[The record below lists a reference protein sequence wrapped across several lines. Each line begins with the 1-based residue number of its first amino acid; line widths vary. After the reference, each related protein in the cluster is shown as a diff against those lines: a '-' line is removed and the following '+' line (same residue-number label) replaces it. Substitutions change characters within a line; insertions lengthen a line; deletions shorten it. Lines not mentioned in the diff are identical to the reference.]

1 MDILRALQQ
10 IQSEIEGIS
19 WNFGKNCEYVSIGG
33 LHMGKK
39 MKPFD
44 ELSFSDNYMFTTV
57 LEDKRN
63 LNIAKGIVELALGK
77 KVKDIRIAGVEK
89 HVQARYGGK
98 ITRFDVLLEGEDSY
112 IDVEM
117 QVRKLLNFPLRS
129 RMYHSQMDAKY
140 VKAGD
145 YQNMK
150 KSIVIFICLEDYFG
164 MRLPRYTFAS
174 MCLECSELIL
184 EDKRFTIFLNPD
196 SDTEDSQLYFFLMFL
211 KKRIAKDA
219 FTKTI
224 EKAVATVKKDESARL
239 DYMNLDE
246 YLDALVDEEKAKS
259 LKEGIEA
266 GKAQGLEEGKAQG
279 LQEGKAQG
287 LEEGKAQGLQEG
299 KAQGMQQSKIE
310 IAKKML
316 SKGMSLDLVVEMTG
330 LSEEEIKTL

>member
-1 MDILRALQQ
+1 
-10 IQSEIEGIS
+10 
-19 WNFGKNCEYVSIGG
+19 
-33 LHMGKK
+33 MGNK

-44 ELSFSDNYMFTTV
+44 ELSFSDNYMFTTI
-57 LEDKRN
+57 LEDRRN

-174 MCLECSELIL
+174 MCVECSELIL

-211 KKRIAKDA
+211 KKKIAKDA

-246 YLDALVDEEKAKS
+246 YLDMLVDEEKAKS

-266 GKAQGLEEGKAQG
+266 GKAQGL
-279 LQEGKAQG
+279 QEGKKQG
-287 LEEGKAQGLQEG
+287 L
-299 KAQGMQQSKIE
+299 QQSKIE

-316 SKGMSLDLVVEMTG
+316 SKGMPLDLIVEMTG
-330 LSEEEIKTL
+330 LSEEEIKKL

>member
-1 MDILRALQQ
+1 MDTLRVLQQ

-19 WNFGKNCEYVSIGG
+19 GNFGKNCEYVSIGG
-33 LHMGKK
+33 LHMGNK

-44 ELSFSDNYMFTTV
+44 ELSFSDNYMFTTI
-57 LEDKRN
+57 LEDRRN
-63 LNIAKGIVELALGK
+63 LNIAKGIVELALGQ

-174 MCLECSELIL
+174 MCVECSELIL

-211 KKRIAKDA
+211 KKKIAKDA

-246 YLDALVDEEKAKS
+246 YLDMLVDEEKAKS

-266 GKAQGLEEGKAQG
+266 GKAQGLQ
-279 LQEGKAQG
+279 
-287 LEEGKAQGLQEG
+287 EGKAQGLQEG

-316 SKGMSLDLVVEMTG
+316 SKGMPLDLVVEMTE

>member
-1 MDILRALQQ
+1 
-10 IQSEIEGIS
+10 
-19 WNFGKNCEYVSIGG
+19 
-33 LHMGKK
+33 
-39 MKPFD
+39 
-44 ELSFSDNYMFTTV
+44 
-57 LEDKRN
+57 
-63 LNIAKGIVELALGK
+63 
-77 KVKDIRIAGVEK
+77 
-89 HVQARYGGK
+89 
-98 ITRFDVLLEGEDSY
+98 
-112 IDVEM
+112 
-117 QVRKLLNFPLRS
+117 
-129 RMYHSQMDAKY
+129 MDAKY

-287 LEEGKAQGLQEG
+287 LQEG

-330 LSEEEIKTL
+330 LSEEKIKTL

>member
-1 MDILRALQQ
+1 
-10 IQSEIEGIS
+10 
-19 WNFGKNCEYVSIGG
+19 
-33 LHMGKK
+33 MGNK

-44 ELSFSDNYMFTTV
+44 ELSFSDNYMFTTI
-57 LEDKRN
+57 LEDRRN

-174 MCLECSELIL
+174 MCVECSELIL

-211 KKRIAKDA
+211 KKKIAKDA

-246 YLDALVDEEKAKS
+246 YLDMLVDEEKAKS

-266 GKAQGLEEGKAQG
+266 GKAQGLQEGKAQG
-279 LQEGKAQG
+279 LQEGKTQG
-287 LEEGKAQGLQEG
+287 L
-299 KAQGMQQSKIE
+299 QQSKIE

-316 SKGMSLDLVVEMTG
+316 SKGMPLDLIVEMTG
-330 LSEEEIKTL
+330 LSEEEIKKL

>member
-1 MDILRALQQ
+1 MDTLRVLQQ

-19 WNFGKNCEYVSIGG
+19 GNFGKNCEYVSIGG
-33 LHMGKK
+33 LHMGNK

-57 LEDKRN
+57 LEDQRN

-174 MCLECSELIL
+174 MCVECSELIL

-266 GKAQGLEEGKAQG
+266 GKAQGLQEGKAQG

-287 LEEGKAQGLQEG
+287 LQEG
-299 KAQGMQQSKIE
+299 KTQGLQQSKIE

-316 SKGMSLDLVVEMTG
+316 SKGMPLDLIVEMTG
-330 LSEEEIKTL
+330 LSEEEIKKL

>member
-1 MDILRALQQ
+1 MDTLRVLQQ

-19 WNFGKNCEYVSIGG
+19 GNFGKNCEYVSIGG
-33 LHMGKK
+33 LHMGNK

-44 ELSFSDNYMFTTV
+44 ELSFSDNYMFTTI
-57 LEDKRN
+57 LEDQRN
-63 LNIAKGIVELALGK
+63 LNIAKGIVELALGQ

-174 MCLECSELIL
+174 MCVECSELIL

-211 KKRIAKDA
+211 KKKIAKDA

-246 YLDALVDEEKAKS
+246 YLDMLVDEEKAKS

-266 GKAQGLEEGKAQG
+266 GKAQGLQEGKAQG

-287 LEEGKAQGLQEG
+287 L
-299 KAQGMQQSKIE
+299 QQSKIE

-316 SKGMSLDLVVEMTG
+316 SKGMPLDLIVEMTG
-330 LSEEEIKTL
+330 LSEEEIKKL

>member
-63 LNIAKGIVELALGK
+63 LNIAKGIVELAFGK

-287 LEEGKAQGLQEG
+287 
-299 KAQGMQQSKIE
+299 MQQSKIE

-316 SKGMSLDLVVEMTG
+316 SKGMSLDLVLEMTG

>member
-1 MDILRALQQ
+1 MDTLRVLQQ

-19 WNFGKNCEYVSIGG
+19 GNFGKNCEYVSIGG
-33 LHMGKK
+33 LHMGNK

-44 ELSFSDNYMFTTV
+44 ELSFSDNYMFTTI
-57 LEDKRN
+57 LEDQRN
-63 LNIAKGIVELALGK
+63 LNIAKGIVELALGQ

-174 MCLECSELIL
+174 MCVECSELIL

-211 KKRIAKDA
+211 KKKIAKDA

-224 EKAVATVKKDESARL
+224 EKAVVTVKKDESARL

-246 YLDALVDEEKAKS
+246 YLDMLVDEEKAKS

-266 GKAQGLEEGKAQG
+266 GKAQGLQEGKAQG
-279 LQEGKAQG
+279 LQEGKTQG
-287 LEEGKAQGLQEG
+287 L
-299 KAQGMQQSKIE
+299 QQSKIE

-316 SKGMSLDLVVEMTG
+316 SKGMPLDLIVEMTG
-330 LSEEEIKTL
+330 LSEEEIKKL

>member
-1 MDILRALQQ
+1 
-10 IQSEIEGIS
+10 
-19 WNFGKNCEYVSIGG
+19 
-33 LHMGKK
+33 MGNK

-44 ELSFSDNYMFTTV
+44 ELSFSDNYMFTTI
-57 LEDKRN
+57 LEDRRN
-63 LNIAKGIVELALGK
+63 LNIAKGIVELALGQ

-174 MCLECSELIL
+174 MCVECSELIL

-211 KKRIAKDA
+211 KKKIAKDV

-246 YLDALVDEEKAKS
+246 YLDMLVDEEKAKS

-266 GKAQGLEEGKAQG
+266 GKAQGLQEGKAQG
-279 LQEGKAQG
+279 LQEGKTQG
-287 LEEGKAQGLQEG
+287 L
-299 KAQGMQQSKIE
+299 QQSKIE

-316 SKGMSLDLVVEMTG
+316 SKGMPLDLIVEMTG
-330 LSEEEIKTL
+330 LSEEEIKKL

>member
-1 MDILRALQQ
+1 MDTLRVLQQ

-19 WNFGKNCEYVSIGG
+19 GNFGKNCEYVSIGG
-33 LHMGKK
+33 LHMGNK

-44 ELSFSDNYMFTTV
+44 ELSFSDNYMFTTI
-57 LEDKRN
+57 LEDQRN
-63 LNIAKGIVELALGK
+63 LNIAKGIVELALGQ

-211 KKRIAKDA
+211 KKKIAKDA

-246 YLDALVDEEKAKS
+246 YLDMLVDEEKAKS

-266 GKAQGLEEGKAQG
+266 GKAQGLQEGKAQG

-287 LEEGKAQGLQEG
+287 L
-299 KAQGMQQSKIE
+299 QQSKIE

-316 SKGMSLDLVVEMTG
+316 SKGMPLDLIVEMTG
-330 LSEEEIKTL
+330 LSEEEIKKL

>member
-1 MDILRALQQ
+1 
-10 IQSEIEGIS
+10 
-19 WNFGKNCEYVSIGG
+19 
-33 LHMGKK
+33 MGNK

-44 ELSFSDNYMFTTV
+44 ELSFSDNYMFTTI
-57 LEDKRN
+57 LEDRRN
-63 LNIAKGIVELALGK
+63 LNIAKGIVELALGQ

-174 MCLECSELIL
+174 MCVECSELIL

-211 KKRIAKDA
+211 KKKIAKDA

-246 YLDALVDEEKAKS
+246 YLDMLVDEEKAKS

-266 GKAQGLEEGKAQG
+266 GKAQGLQ
-279 LQEGKAQG
+279 
-287 LEEGKAQGLQEG
+287 EGKAQGLQEG

-316 SKGMSLDLVVEMTG
+316 SKGMPLDLVVEMTE

>member
-1 MDILRALQQ
+1 MDTLRVLQQ

-19 WNFGKNCEYVSIGG
+19 GNFGKNCEYVSIGG
-33 LHMGKK
+33 LHMGNK

-44 ELSFSDNYMFTTV
+44 ELSFSDNYMFTTI
-57 LEDKRN
+57 LEDRRN
-63 LNIAKGIVELALGK
+63 LNIAKGIVELALGQ

-174 MCLECSELIL
+174 MCVECSELIL

-211 KKRIAKDA
+211 KKKIAKDV

-246 YLDALVDEEKAKS
+246 YLDMLVDEEKAKS

-266 GKAQGLEEGKAQG
+266 GKAQGLQEGKAQG

-287 LEEGKAQGLQEG
+287 LQEGKAQGL
-299 KAQGMQQSKIE
+299 QQSKIE

-316 SKGMSLDLVVEMTG
+316 SKGMPLDLIVEMTG
-330 LSEEEIKTL
+330 LSEEEIKKL

>member
-1 MDILRALQQ
+1 MDTLRVLQQ

-19 WNFGKNCEYVSIGG
+19 GNFGKNCEYVSIGG
-33 LHMGKK
+33 LHMGNK

-44 ELSFSDNYMFTTV
+44 ELSFSDNYMFTTI
-57 LEDKRN
+57 LEDQRN
-63 LNIAKGIVELALGK
+63 LNIAKGIVELALGQ

-174 MCLECSELIL
+174 MCVECSELIL

-246 YLDALVDEEKAKS
+246 YLDMLVDEEKAKS

-266 GKAQGLEEGKAQG
+266 GKAQGLQEGKAQG

-287 LEEGKAQGLQEG
+287 L
-299 KAQGMQQSKIE
+299 QQSKIE

-316 SKGMSLDLVVEMTG
+316 SKGMPLDLIVEMTG
-330 LSEEEIKTL
+330 LSEEEIKKL

>member
-1 MDILRALQQ
+1 
-10 IQSEIEGIS
+10 
-19 WNFGKNCEYVSIGG
+19 
-33 LHMGKK
+33 MGNK

-44 ELSFSDNYMFTTV
+44 ELSFSDNYMFTTI
-57 LEDKRN
+57 LEDQRN
-63 LNIAKGIVELALGK
+63 LNIAKGIVELALGQ

-174 MCLECSELIL
+174 MCVECSELIL

-211 KKRIAKDA
+211 KKKIAKDA

-246 YLDALVDEEKAKS
+246 YLDMLVDEEKAKS

-266 GKAQGLEEGKAQG
+266 GKAQGLQEGKAQG

-287 LEEGKAQGLQEG
+287 L
-299 KAQGMQQSKIE
+299 QQSKIE

-316 SKGMSLDLVVEMTG
+316 SKGMPLDLIVEMTG
-330 LSEEEIKTL
+330 LSEEEIKKL

>member
-266 GKAQGLEEGKAQG
+266 GKAQGLEEGKV
-279 LQEGKAQG
+279 
-287 LEEGKAQGLQEG
+287 
-299 KAQGMQQSKIE
+299 QGMQQSKIE

-316 SKGMSLDLVVEMTG
+316 SKGMSLDLVLEMTG

>member
-1 MDILRALQQ
+1 MDTLRALQQ

-19 WNFGKNCEYVSIGG
+19 GNFGKNCEYVSIGG
-33 LHMGKK
+33 LHMGNK

-44 ELSFSDNYMFTTV
+44 ELSFSDNYMFTTI
-57 LEDKRN
+57 LEDRRN

-174 MCLECSELIL
+174 MCVECSELIL

-211 KKRIAKDA
+211 KKKIAKDA

-246 YLDALVDEEKAKS
+246 YLDMLVDEEKAKS

-266 GKAQGLEEGKAQG
+266 GKAQGLQEGKAQG
-279 LQEGKAQG
+279 LQEGKTQG
-287 LEEGKAQGLQEG
+287 L
-299 KAQGMQQSKIE
+299 QQSKIE

-316 SKGMSLDLVVEMTG
+316 SKGMPLDLIVEMTG
-330 LSEEEIKTL
+330 LSEEEIKKL

>member
-1 MDILRALQQ
+1 MDTLRVLQQ

-19 WNFGKNCEYVSIGG
+19 GNFGKNCEYVSIGG
-33 LHMGKK
+33 LHMGNK

-44 ELSFSDNYMFTTV
+44 ELSFSDNYMFTTI
-57 LEDKRN
+57 LEDQRN
-63 LNIAKGIVELALGK
+63 LNIAKGIVELALGQ

-174 MCLECSELIL
+174 MCVECSELIL

-211 KKRIAKDA
+211 KKKIAKDA

-246 YLDALVDEEKAKS
+246 YLDMLVDEEKAKS

-266 GKAQGLEEGKAQG
+266 GKAQGL
-279 LQEGKAQG
+279 QEGKAQG
-287 LEEGKAQGLQEG
+287 L
-299 KAQGMQQSKIE
+299 QQSKIE

-316 SKGMSLDLVVEMTG
+316 SKGMPLDLIVEMTG
-330 LSEEEIKTL
+330 LSEEEIKKL

>member
-1 MDILRALQQ
+1 MDTLRVLQQ

-19 WNFGKNCEYVSIGG
+19 GNFGKNCEYVSIGG
-33 LHMGKK
+33 LHMGNK

-44 ELSFSDNYMFTTV
+44 ELSFSDNYMFTTI
-57 LEDKRN
+57 LEDQRN
-63 LNIAKGIVELALGK
+63 LNIAKGIVELALGQ

-174 MCLECSELIL
+174 MCVECSELIL

-211 KKRIAKDA
+211 KKKIAKDA

-246 YLDALVDEEKAKS
+246 YLDMLVDEEKAKS

-266 GKAQGLEEGKAQG
+266 GKAQGLQEGKAQG
-279 LQEGKAQG
+279 LQEGKTQG
-287 LEEGKAQGLQEG
+287 L
-299 KAQGMQQSKIE
+299 QQSKIE

-316 SKGMSLDLVVEMTG
+316 SKGMPLDLIVEMTG
-330 LSEEEIKTL
+330 LSEEEIKKL

>member
-1 MDILRALQQ
+1 M
-10 IQSEIEGIS
+10 S
-19 WNFGKNCEYVSIGG
+19 N
-33 LHMGKK
+33 K

-44 ELSFSDNYMFTTV
+44 ELSFSDNYMFTTI
-57 LEDKRN
+57 LEDQRN
-63 LNIAKGIVELALGK
+63 LNIAKGIVELALGQ

-164 MRLPRYTFAS
+164 MRLPRYTVAS
-174 MCLECSELIL
+174 LCVECSELIL

-211 KKRIAKDA
+211 KKKIAKDA

-224 EKAVATVKKDESARL
+224 EKAVATVKKDGR
-239 DYMNLDE
+239 
-246 YLDALVDEEKAKS
+246 
-259 LKEGIEA
+259 
-266 GKAQGLEEGKAQG
+266 
-279 LQEGKAQG
+279 
-287 LEEGKAQGLQEG
+287 
-299 KAQGMQQSKIE
+299 SKI
-310 IAKKML
+310 
-316 SKGMSLDLVVEMTG
+316 G
-330 LSEEEIKTL
+330 